1 MNKNKIL
8 EILKYL
14 CIGLVI
20 VLLVGFVGS
29 IFTKNVEEEAE
40 DTTDIPPI
48 VEDNEPESE
57 LAPVNLLYEVNFNG
71 STKTFGNI
79 ATKYDGID
87 YAVSEDGNSI
97 DLTSNDIPSIQGAVW
112 SGEMLNQRIEGKSY
126 TVFFTVYAPDNQS
139 VGIFFKWR
147 DGFFVNPMNNTYS
160 VGHCGDDGAD
170 EERYVETTEYNG
182 NGRAFQSYAIEI
194 SNGDIAN
201 KDGKYE
207 CSVYKLYA
215 VVDGEWT
222 LICALDEETRQEI
235 AWTESDYEF
244 MIQLARVTDGES
256 NIGTVN
262 VRNMSIYEGNVAT
275 RLYAPTS
282 FDSSNDTIAYD
293 PFNDGYTS

>member
-1 MNKNKIL
+1 MQKFL
-8 EILKYL
+8 EILKYV

-29 IFTKNVEEEAE
+29 IFKKNAEEEPE

-57 LAPVNLLYEVNFNG
+57 LAPINLLYEVNFNG
-71 STKTFGNI
+71 TSSKFGSI
-79 ATKYDGID
+79 GEKYDGIH
-87 YAVSEDGNSI
+87 YAASEDGNSI
-97 DLTSNDIPSIQGAVW
+97 DLVSNTIPSVNGSVW
-112 SGEMLNQRIEGKSY
+112 SGKMLNHKIRGNSY
-126 TVFFTVYAPDNQS
+126 TIVFTVYAPDNQS

-160 VGHCGDDGAD
+160 VGHCGNDGAD
-170 EERYVETTEYNG
+170 VERYVETTEYNG
-182 NGRAFQSYAIEI
+182 NGRAFQAYAIEI

-256 NIGTVN
+256 NVGTVN

-282 FDSSNDTIAYD
+282 FDSGDDTIAYD